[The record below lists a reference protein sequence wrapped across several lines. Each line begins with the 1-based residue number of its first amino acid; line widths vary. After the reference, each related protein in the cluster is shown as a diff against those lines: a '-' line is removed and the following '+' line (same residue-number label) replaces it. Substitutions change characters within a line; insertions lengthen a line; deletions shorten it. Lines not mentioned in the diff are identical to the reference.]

1 MLSFPAS
8 ILTNDHAGSNL
19 GLWSVGVSPHRA
31 VIGAADRTVNTV
43 IIKYS
48 NTLLALV
55 GCKEKQL
62 LISFNSAHF
71 LTFDGAGRYITPI
84 CS

>member
-1 MLSFPAS
+1 MCAQFSCLY
-8 ILTNDHAGSNL
+8 IDRAGSNL

-48 NTLLALV
+48 NTL
-55 GCKEKQL
+55 
-62 LISFNSAHF
+62 
-71 LTFDGAGRYITPI
+71 
-84 CS
+84 

>member
-1 MLSFPAS
+1 MCAQFSCLY
-8 ILTNDHAGSNL
+8 IDHAGSNL

-48 NTLLALV
+48 NTLYRPWWAV
-55 GCKEKQL
+55 KK
-62 LISFNSAHF
+62 NN
-71 LTFDGAGRYITPI
+71 Y
-84 CS
+84 